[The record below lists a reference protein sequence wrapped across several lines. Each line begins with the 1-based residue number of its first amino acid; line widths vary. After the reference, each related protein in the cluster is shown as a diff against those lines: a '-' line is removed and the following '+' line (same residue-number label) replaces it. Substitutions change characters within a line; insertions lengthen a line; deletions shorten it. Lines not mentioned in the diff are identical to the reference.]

1 MWQLQSKL
9 QKPGRRS
16 EECFFHYQCRSAW
29 WKIFFAMPNLY
40 FNVKSQPT
48 ILSFLFF
55 FSEFLLTQVIVVEAS
70 WLNGADF
77 EIIWHQSCHF
87 CYILHRCLGLLIKL
101 HSAWRG
107 FNLDIL
113 LAGCCKGYFSPQFWP
128 IKLLVKFYCLPE
140 LFWYSL
146 GLEEMDI
153 HTLSCYCPYCTKYQ
167 KNT

>member
-101 HSAWRG
+101 HVSLTSVLKCNSRVPSYLNLYSVLHFIVTMESICSVNIVPKSWR
-107 FNLDIL
+107 IL
-113 LAGCCKGYFSPQFWP
+113 IFDVCTLFSLTSIRIF
-128 IKLLVKFYCLPE
+128 
-140 LFWYSL
+140 
-146 GLEEMDI
+146 
-153 HTLSCYCPYCTKYQ
+153 T
-167 KNT
+167 